1 MPSAWAVI
9 DGLMREIG
17 AVRADARSLDARE
30 VGAAIA
36 AQIDRAINDAA
47 AALDA
52 AIETPEDDEAL
63 TGVCEAIVVA
73 RDQIEALRKEGQRSK
88 AAVAHSIE
96 LRRRTAEILLR
107 SIRERAARREG

>member
-9 DGLMREIG
+9 DALMREIG
-17 AVRADARSLDARE
+17 SVRADARALDARD

-36 AQIDRAINDAA
+36 AQIDRAIGDAA
-47 AALDA
+47 AALDS
-52 AIETPEDDEAL
+52 AIETPEDEEAL

-73 RDQIEALRKEGQRSK
+73 REQIDSLRHERQRSA
-88 AAVAHSIE
+88 AAVARSVE
-96 LRRRTAEILLR
+96 LRRQSAEVLLR

>member
-17 AVRADARSLDARE
+17 SVRADALTLDARQ
-30 VGAAIA
+30 VGSAIA
-36 AQIDRAINDAA
+36 LQVDRAIGEAA
-47 AALDA
+47 AALDS
-52 AIETPEDDEAL
+52 AIENPEDDEAL

-88 AAVAHSIE
+88 AAVARSIE
-96 LRRRTAEILLR
+96 LRRRSAEILLQ
-107 SIRERAARREG
+107 SIRERAEHRES